1 MARVRIKDIAEQAG
15 VSAATVSRYL
25 NNTPGAMTEDTRA
38 RIAEV
43 VERTGYRP
51 LAAARSLRTDRSQLL
66 GVVFA
71 DIANPYSSAMLEALS
86 REAEGAGYS
95 LMTAISGNGPASE
108 AAAVERLLSAGADA
122 LVVNTCGGNDEALIE
137 ASRKAP
143 VVLLDRDLDGGLA
156 RADRKLDIV
165 TSNNAELVNGLVGE
179 LVGCGCKKIVLLTQS
194 GIASSIR
201 RERAASFSDD
211 VAAVGVEG
219 EVVALEDDVQKAAAQ
234 IGSLVGGGAG
244 CDGGN
249 VGDKGRDDGDKG
261 RDDGE
266 RRGELGLMA
275 VNGVVFLQLIEALQ
289 AANPRL
295 VEDAERRVRLTTFD
309 EYAWNRMLMGGVT
322 TAAQDVGAIARAVFG
337 QAMARI
343 DGDRGPARR
352 IEVPGRIIRRA
363 STARRP
369 V

>member
-1 MARVRIKDIAEQAG
+1 MTRVRIKDIAEQAG

-95 LMTAISGNGPASE
+95 LMTAVSGNGPASE
-108 AAAVERLLSAGADA
+108 ASAVERLLSAGADA

-219 EVVALEDDVQKAAAQ
+219 EVVAIEDDVQKAAAQ

-249 VGDKGRDDGDKG
+249 VGDKG

-289 AANPRL
+289 AANPGL
-295 VEDAERRVRLTTFD
+295 GEDAERRVRLTTFD